1 MGKTAIFGV
10 TMLAASLL
18 LMTSVMAQHPETVE
32 TEAGTITVTNLASGL
47 NHPWGM
53 VFLPDGRLLVTER
66 AGQLRILSTDNTLS
80 EPLDGVP
87 EVFARGQG
95 GLLDVALDPDFD
107 SNQLVYLSF
116 AEPGEDGAS
125 TALGRGRLEDNR
137 IADFAVIFRQTPKV
151 SGRNHFGGRLVFS
164 PEGML
169 FLTMGERFKFEPAQE
184 LSNHLGT
191 IVRINPDG
199 SVPEDNPFAEQ
210 ADAEDEIWTY
220 GHRNIEAA
228 AIRPETETLWI
239 AEMGPRGGDELNR
252 IEAGQNYGWPIVS
265 WGEHYDGEDIPDPP
279 TQPRFANARVHW
291 TPVISPSGMAF
302 YTGDMFPAWQDSAL
316 IGGLSAQGVVRVA
329 FDGSEVAEAERIPL
343 NARIRD
349 VEQAPDGSVYVLTD
363 QNNGNV
369 WRLSLQK
376 SD

>member
-1 MGKTAIFGV
+1 
-10 TMLAASLL
+10 MLAASLL

-210 ADAEDEIWTY
+210 ADA
-220 GHRNIEAA
+220 
-228 AIRPETETLWI
+228 
-239 AEMGPRGGDELNR
+239 
-252 IEAGQNYGWPIVS
+252 
-265 WGEHYDGEDIPDPP
+265 
-279 TQPRFANARVHW
+279 
-291 TPVISPSGMAF
+291 
-302 YTGDMFPAWQDSAL
+302 
-316 IGGLSAQGVVRVA
+316 
-329 FDGSEVAEAERIPL
+329 
-343 NARIRD
+343 
-349 VEQAPDGSVYVLTD
+349 
-363 QNNGNV
+363 
-369 WRLSLQK
+369 
-376 SD
+376 

>member
-1 MGKTAIFGV
+1 
-10 TMLAASLL
+10 MLAASLL

-32 TEAGTITVTNLASGL
+32 TEAGTVTVTNLADGL

-116 AEPGEDGAS
+116 AEPGESGAS
-125 TALGRGRLEDNR
+125 TAVGRGRLEENR

-184 LSNHLGT
+184 LSNHLGA

-210 ADAEDEIWTY
+210 TDAEDEIWTY

-228 AIRPETETLWI
+228 AIRPGTETLWI

-252 IEAGQNYGWPIVS
+252 IEAGQNYGWPVVS

-279 TQPRFANARVHW
+279 TQPRFADARVHW

-302 YTGDMFPAWQDSAL
+302 YTGDMFPAWQGSAL
-316 IGGLSAQGVVRVA
+316 IGGLSAQGVVRVT
-329 FDGSEVAEAERIPL
+329 FDGPEVAEAERIPL

-369 WRLSLQK
+369 WRLSIQK
-376 SD
+376 AD